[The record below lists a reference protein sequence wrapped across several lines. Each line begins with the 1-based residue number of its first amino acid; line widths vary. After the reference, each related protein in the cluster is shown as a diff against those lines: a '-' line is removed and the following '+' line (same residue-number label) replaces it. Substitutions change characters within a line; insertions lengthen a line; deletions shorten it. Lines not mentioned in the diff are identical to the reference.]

1 MPKITYTMVYYPSI
15 STNSKFARSASPEQ
29 KEFRNK
35 KVQEI
40 YGNIESKTLTHN
52 CEGVIMELVDGE
64 IKRRIAPKEFI
75 VTHYNKRRV
84 TENCFK
90 NLLWDIRRGY
100 ISFDELYE
108 DYGY

>member
-40 YGNIESKTLTHN
+40 YGNI
-52 CEGVIMELVDGE
+52 
-64 IKRRIAPKEFI
+64 
-75 VTHYNKRRV
+75 
-84 TENCFK
+84 
-90 NLLWDIRRGY
+90 
-100 ISFDELYE
+100 
-108 DYGY
+108 